1 MEREVTIEVRELG
14 KTFKVGWRRREVTA
28 VHSLSFE
35 VLRGEIFAIVGP
47 NGAGKTTTIKM
58 LTGLIKPSRGSA
70 SIFGRPVEDVNS
82 RRRIGY
88 LPESP
93 YFYEHLTAPELLYYY
108 GALHGLG
115 RAALG
120 ERVKELIELVG
131 LGHAKGRPIRKFS
144 KGMRQ
149 RAGLAQALINDPE
162 LVILDEPQ
170 SGLDPV
176 GRKEVRDLI
185 FDLKRQ
191 GKTVILSSHILPDV
205 EAVCDRVA
213 VLHKG
218 QLQELGS
225 MHELTSE
232 RTLHIEVLIRPMSEE
247 RLREKLDKLELL
259 EQRGDLLMLR
269 FEGDASVRTITEQL
283 YALDAELLSISPQ
296 HENLEDVFMRDT
308 YGAQATATQQG
319 SSKHQEEE

>member
-1 MEREVTIEVRELG
+1 MTRELTIEVNQLS
-14 KTFKVGWRRREVTA
+14 KTFKVGWRRRTVAA
-28 VHSLSFE
+28 VQGLSFE
-35 VLRGEIFAIVGP
+35 VKRGEIFALVGP

-58 LTGLIKPSRGSA
+58 LTGLIKPTSGQA
-70 SIFGRPVEDVNS
+70 KIFGKPIEEVSS

-93 YFYEHLTAPELLYYY
+93 YFYEHLTAHELLYYY
-108 GALHGLG
+108 GALHGFSRGALKG
-115 RAALG
+115 RV
-120 ERVKELIELVG
+120 EELIELVG
-131 LGHAKGRPIRKFS
+131 LGHTKGRPIRKFS

-213 VLHKG
+213 VLHRG
-218 QLQELGS
+218 QLKELGS

-232 RTLHIEVLIRPMSEE
+232 RILHTEVLIRP
-247 RLREKLDKLELL
+247 LQQQQDKLAALTGLELV
-259 EQRGDLLMLR
+259 EQRGDLVVLR
-269 FEGDASVRTITEQL
+269 FNGEQPTREIIERL
-283 YALDAELLSISPQ
+283 YTLDAEILSVTPQ
-296 HENLEDVFMRDT
+296 RENLEDIFLRDT
-308 YGAQATATQQG
+308 YHSDDQHKGAAQA
-319 SSKHQEEE
+319 QERST